1 MKYPEMDF
9 EEALTVMSKE
19 ELLETLIEARDLI
32 KNGDTPYVC
41 VAFQRAARNRV
52 KGIVL
57 ESISMNSIKPF
68 TLLDTWLMYRGFLTI
83 GHDEAGNHRMT
94 QHRIHW
100 LNQQILRVHREVV
113 DEKSSR
119 NLKGRLLRF
128 INRFTNKRNPKDILI
143 R

>member
-9 EEALTVMSKE
+9 EEALVVMSRE

-52 KGIVL
+52 KGMVL
-57 ESISMNSIKPF
+57 EHISMNSIEPYS
-68 TLLDTWLMYRGFLTI
+68 LLDKWLRYKGYLTDGF
-83 GHDEAGNHRMT
+83 DEVGNHRMT

-100 LNQQILRVHREVV
+100 LNQQILKVHREVV
-113 DEKSSR
+113 DEESSR

-128 INRFTNKRNPKDILI
+128 INRFTNKRNPYKVT
-143 R
+143 